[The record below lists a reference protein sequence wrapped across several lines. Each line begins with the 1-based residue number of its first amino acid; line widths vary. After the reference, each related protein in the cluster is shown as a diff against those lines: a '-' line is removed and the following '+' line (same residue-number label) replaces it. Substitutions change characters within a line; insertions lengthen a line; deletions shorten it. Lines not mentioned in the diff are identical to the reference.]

1 MSIIQKIREKGA
13 LISAIIIALALL
25 GFIAMDALTGRSNL
39 FGSGPSTTIGRVNGT
54 KIDYNQFMKNVNQ
67 QEQFMISQGYPSGE
81 ATSQQAIETA
91 WNDEVGKILMTSE
104 IEKLGIRISDKELS
118 NSILFGP
125 NPPEDLR
132 RQFTDESGQYNAQLA
147 SQQINATLKSGSA
160 EQKASISAYINQLK
174 FIRMS
179 DKYKSMLVN
188 SMNFPRWLLEK
199 QNADNSQMAS
209 ISLVRKAYTE
219 IPDSSVKVSD
229 SEIEDY
235 ISKHKKE
242 FKQQESRSISYV
254 TFSAAPSAA
263 DSAKVRTEMLALK
276 EELLNTPDIEIFLAG
291 QGAQNTYYDS
301 YISGKTI
308 QVPSKDSIFKIPV
321 GTVYGPYI
329 DGSGYSIAKLVGVK
343 QIPDS
348 VKVRHIL
355 ISTTTQDPQT
365 GQMTT
370 VRDTATAKALADSVQ
385 RIIAA
390 GENFDSVAA
399 KLSEDGGSK
408 DKGGVYETGSG
419 QMVPPFND
427 FMFTK
432 PVGSKGV
439 VKTDFGYHY
448 MEVLSQKGS
457 TTGYKIAYLTRPIAT
472 SSETDRDARN
482 AASQFAAQSR
492 DERSFNDNYEKE
504 LKPRGINKGIVTD
517 IRPSSGRVGELG
529 ISRALVRQ
537 VYDIKKGEVTQPE
550 RVGNAYVVA
559 LVTEVNEEGTMPAS
573 KARNSVEPILRNR
586 KKAELIRKQLGP
598 ISSLEA
604 VATAWGKTVEP
615 VDSLRMSANQATIV
629 SYEPKVI
636 GAAFNPN
643 NRGKVVNE
651 LIEGVQGVYVIK
663 VDNVTATAL
672 GDANVAEQR
681 ISRYQQAIGRLQQ
694 MTMQGMDPVL
704 SVLREAASIK
714 DNRSKHF

>member
-1 MSIIQKIREKGA
+1 
-13 LISAIIIALALL
+13 
-25 GFIAMDALTGRSNL
+25 
-39 FGSGPSTTIGRVNGT
+39 
-54 KIDYNQFMKNVNQ
+54 
-67 QEQFMISQGYPSGE
+67 
-81 ATSQQAIETA
+81 
-91 WNDEVGKILMTSE
+91 
-104 IEKLGIRISDKELS
+104 
-118 NSILFGP
+118 
-125 NPPEDLR
+125 
-132 RQFTDESGQYNAQLA
+132 
-147 SQQINATLKSGSA
+147 
-160 EQKASISAYINQLK
+160 
-174 FIRMS
+174 
-179 DKYKSMLVN
+179 
-188 SMNFPRWLLEK
+188 
-199 QNADNSQMAS
+199 
-209 ISLVRKAYTE
+209 
-219 IPDSSVKVSD
+219 
-229 SEIEDY
+229 
-235 ISKHKKE
+235 
-242 FKQQESRSISYV
+242 
-254 TFSAAPSAA
+254 
-263 DSAKVRTEMLALK
+263 MLALK
-276 EELLNTPDIEIFLAG
+276 EELLNTPDIEIFLAS